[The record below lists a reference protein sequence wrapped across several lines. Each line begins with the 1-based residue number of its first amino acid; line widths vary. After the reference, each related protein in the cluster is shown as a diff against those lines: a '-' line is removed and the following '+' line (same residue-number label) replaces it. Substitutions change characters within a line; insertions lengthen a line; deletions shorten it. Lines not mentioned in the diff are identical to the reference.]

1 MAGSV
6 NKVILIGNLGRDP
19 EVRYLDN
26 ERAVANFSIA
36 TSESYTNRQGQKI
49 ENTEWHNIE
58 VWDSLAKVCEKYL
71 KKGDSVFIE
80 GQIKTEK
87 WTSKENNE
95 PRSRVVIRARSMQM
109 LGGKPTGQNNSN
121 TPASNDSVAEPAAPV
136 QKTESAG
143 DNFNNT
149 SSSDEVDDLP
159 F

>member
-6 NKVILIGNLGRDP
+6 NKVILIGNLGKDP

-26 ERAVANFSIA
+26 QRAVANFSIA
-36 TSESYTNRQGQKI
+36 TSETYTNRQGEKVT
-49 ENTEWHNIE
+49 NTEWHNIE
-58 VWDSLAKVCEKYL
+58 MWDALAKVSEQYL

-109 LGGKPTGQNNSN
+109 LGSKNNAESSS
-121 TPASNDSVAEPAAPV
+121 ASNVISQSNDTAADTTKANDFTKSEEDVP
-136 QKTESAG
+136 
-143 DNFNNT
+143 
-149 SSSDEVDDLP
+149 DDLP

>member
-36 TSESYTNRQGQKI
+36 TSESYTDRQGQRI
-49 ENTEWHNIE
+49 TNTEWHNIE
-58 VWDSLAKVCEKYL
+58 VWDNLAKVCEKYL

-87 WTSKENNE
+87 WTSKETNE

-109 LGGKPTGQNNSN
+109 LGGKTGNDSSMEQNNPS
-121 TPASNDSVAEPAAPV
+121 SVAEPAAPIK
-136 QKTESAG
+136 QEEKADTFTSNSAE
-143 DNFNNT
+143 
-149 SSSDEVDDLP
+149 EVDDLP

>member
-6 NKVILIGNLGRDP
+6 NKVILIGNLGKDP

-109 LGGKPTGQNNSN
+109 LGGRPAGQNNNVSASN
-121 TPASNDSVAEPAAPV
+121 TNVAEPAAPL
-136 QKTESAG
+136 QKNEPVT
-143 DNFNNT
+143 DNFSNT
-149 SSSDEVDDLP
+149 SEDNEVDDLP

>member
-6 NKVILIGNLGRDP
+6 NKVILVGNLGKDP

-36 TSESYTNRQGQKI
+36 TSESYTDRQGQRI
-49 ENTEWHNIE
+49 TNTEWHNIE
-58 VWDSLAKVCEKYL
+58 VWDNLAKVCEKYL
-71 KKGDSVFIE
+71 KKGDSVYIE

-87 WTSKENNE
+87 WTSKETNE

-109 LGGKPTGQNNSN
+109 LGGKPVGDSHDNNR
-121 TPASNDSVAEPAAPV
+121 SVAEPAAPIKQEASKQETPAV
-136 QKTESAG
+136 
-143 DNFNNT
+143 
-149 SSSDEVDDLP
+149 DEVDDLP